1 MHRFA
6 AAHPLEGEQPR
17 HVADTWMQTLLD
29 EPPLL
34 VAAPPVALRG
44 GGTGSTG
51 GGTGGGGGGDDG
63 GDGVMIDPH
72 QIADEIMRRR
82 VEIASSWRDE
92 LTDISG
98 SMLALKREWLNRG
111 L

>member
-1 MHRFA
+1 M
-6 AAHPLEGEQPR
+6 
-17 HVADTWMQTLLD
+17 
-29 EPPLL
+29 L

-51 GGTGGGGGGDDG
+51 STGGGTGGGGGDDG